1 MKTLVENVET
11 NGRKTATA
19 ELAKKTGIAQPVLE
33 SLLEY
38 MATQDIVHM
47 VTLQEYKPSRRSYM
61 LLEPLFIDG
70 IAHLYAYPIMHT

>member
-1 MKTLVENVET
+1 MEINDRNTKTT
-11 NGRKTATA
+11 
-19 ELAKKTGIAQPVLE
+19 ELAKKTGITQPVLE

-38 MATQDIVHM
+38 MATQDIVQM

-70 IAHLYAYPIMHT
+70 IAHLYVHSIIHTAKRC